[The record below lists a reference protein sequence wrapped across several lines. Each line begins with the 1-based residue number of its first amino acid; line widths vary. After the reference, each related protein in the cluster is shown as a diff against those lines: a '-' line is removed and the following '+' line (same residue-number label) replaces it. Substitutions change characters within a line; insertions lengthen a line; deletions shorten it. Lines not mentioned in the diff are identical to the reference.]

1 MANMHA
7 SDGYCH
13 SFGKGGGDGYVSS
26 DGGVGVV
33 LLKPLS
39 KARKDKDN
47 IYAVIKESAINHGG
61 RANGITVP
69 NPVAQGGI

>member
-13 SFGKGGGDGYVSS
+13 TFGKGGDGYVSS
-26 DGGVGVV
+26 DGVGVV

-39 KARKDKDN
+39 KAIRDQDH
-47 IYAVIKESAINHGG
+47 IYAVIKGSAVNHGG
-61 RANGITVP
+61 RASGITVP
-69 NPVAQGGI
+69 NPVAQGI